1 MGKRAHI
8 CRCYA
13 VWPAVCAVL
22 AAIAATKKGVRFVAI
37 VFLGAAFSASV
48 HATRPILPSCE
59 MLYPAMG
66 KASLETLIAMLR
78 TATSRKNEC
87 LMRQLPKFGE
97 DAVAPLTAL
106 LHDGSEQGRENA
118 ASGLAM
124 LGEYALLAL
133 PDLESALNDPSD
145 RVRMMVLY
153 TLAAIQPRSP
163 ALTRDLLQ
171 RLQRATP
178 GTPEC
183 EALIQAI
190 ERMGSLPVE
199 ALPVLAHV
207 LAHLPPYDKRAAE
220 TAIDAI
226 SHISAPQRV
235 ALLAQLVGD
244 RNPGFA
250 WRATLAIGRAGEL
263 AVPALLYH
271 LADPF
276 ERHRQSYARALD
288 WAWEVTTSPSLRAYY
303 QADIVTL
310 TRQLHASLSSD
321 RARALQQLQSL
332 APAFSLEI
340 PAPWQGD
347 EELAMPFVRCQ
358 VLDALD
364 TAVSE
369 TNDETE
375 RRSMTSVAASMRQA
389 QPYAHCPMLI
399 Y

>member
-1 MGKRAHI
+1 MRKRAHI
-8 CRCYA
+8 YRCHV
-13 VWPAVCAVL
+13 VWQGDRTIFATL
-22 AAIAATKKGVRFVAI
+22 AAPKKGIRFVAI
-37 VFLGAAFSASV
+37 IFLVAAFVAPAQ
-48 HATRPILPSCE
+48 ATRPILPNCE

-66 KASLETLIAMLR
+66 KASLETVIAMLR
-78 TATSRKNEC
+78 TTTTRKSEC
-87 LMRQLPKFGE
+87 LMRQLPKFGN

-106 LHDGSEQGRENA
+106 LHDGPEQGRANA

-124 LGEYALLAL
+124 LGEHALLAL
-133 PDLESALNDPSD
+133 PDLELTLNDPSD

-171 RLQRATP
+171 RLQQATP
-178 GTPEC
+178 GTREC

-190 ERMGSLPVE
+190 ERMGSLPAE

-207 LAHLPPYDKRAAE
+207 LTHLPPYDKRAAE

-364 TAVSE
+364 TAASE
-369 TNDETE
+369 TNNETE

-389 QPYAHCPMLI
+389 QPHAHCPILI